1 MGQGRRGGRGKLC
14 YRSVC
19 QLAVWVPQLS
29 ATSLVEPVLFPCMIA
44 VGQSLLLDTKDA
56 ALRFWIKGHLH
67 GNRFLLRYGASER
80 LRVSFVIDRSGRYRQ
95 VRHVTVRRRWGRA
108 LAWLYDFV
116 LSECEIVTGEVV
128 SNADLLERLE
138 TLRGNSSFRRGRN
151 LQRFLREQ
159 PPMEMFSAT
168 TFRAFWEKHGP
179 ALHESEWAKQYP

>member
-1 MGQGRRGGRGKLC
+1 MT
-14 YRSVC
+14 
-19 QLAVWVPQLS
+19 A
-29 ATSLVEPVLFPCMIA
+29 SLVLEPLLFPCILT
-44 VGQSLLLDTKDA
+44 VGHSLLLDTKDA

-116 LSECEIVTGEVV
+116 LSECEIATGEVV